1 MDMQLLYVFNLF
13 SFVGV
18 IGMLFYLIIAK
29 AREDELKDSV
39 EILESK
45 MTSLQNYVYECEER
59 LNVNKSSSQD
69 EIKEKII
76 ELYKDG
82 KDLMVIENALGVPRA
97 KIEMVLKFHKLKE
110 ER

>member
-1 MDMQLLYVFNLF
+1 MEMQLLYVFNLF

-18 IGMLFYLIIAK
+18 VGVLFYLIVAK
-29 AREDELKDSV
+29 SREDELKDTV

-45 MTSLQNYVYECEER
+45 VTSLQNYVYECEER
-59 LNVNKSSSQD
+59 LTVNASSSQD
-69 EIKEKII
+69 ELKEKII

>member
-1 MDMQLLYVFNLF
+1 MEMQLLYVFNLF

-29 AREDELKDSV
+29 AREDELTDTV
-39 EILESK
+39 EVLESK
-45 MTSLQNYVYECEER
+45 MNSIQNYVYECEER
-59 LNVNKSSSQD
+59 LNVSKSSSQD

-82 KDLMVIENALGVPRA
+82 KDLMVIENALDVPRA